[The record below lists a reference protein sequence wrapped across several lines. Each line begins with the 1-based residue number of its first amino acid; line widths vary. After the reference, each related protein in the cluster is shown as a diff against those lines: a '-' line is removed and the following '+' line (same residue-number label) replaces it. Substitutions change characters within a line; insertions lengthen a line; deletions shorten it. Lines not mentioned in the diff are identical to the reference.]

1 MRTSTILFA
10 ILFVMHN
17 VTVLNILIFKV
28 DWMLVFY
35 LSNILFLI
43 GAFYYGI
50 EARVYRERKRKGS
63 S

>member
-1 MRTSTILFA
+1 
-10 ILFVMHN
+10 MHN